1 MSSNRQRLKFGLGQS
16 CKSTNSNI
24 PFKVTFRNLTDR
36 EVLLYWI
43 DYQGKPKFYGLLR
56 KTKAIGEGLAI
67 DTFVTHPWIAIDKTK
82 LEVLSINFSHV
93 LRPITKRDF
102 VKEEQKIDRLRVLPK
117 HAGSLQEQEA
127 DQSQPEENLH
137 LDAFI
142 TDPVL
147 QLEVLCCLKICQK
160 AKTRDQLASLQLP
173 RHVVDQLL
181 YVYDTLM
188 ITD

>member
-1 MSSNRQRLKFGLGQS
+1 MADKCSTLPLARTAAAGTLFRTWGFESPFYFIGCYEVLENESSLVKGTFKTIPTSMNSNRQRLKFGLGQS

-93 LRPITKRDF
+93 LRPVTKRDF
-102 VKEEQKIDRLRVLPK
+102 VKEEQKIDRLRV
-117 HAGSLQEQEA
+117 
-127 DQSQPEENLH
+127 
-137 LDAFI
+137 
-142 TDPVL
+142 
-147 QLEVLCCLKICQK
+147 
-160 AKTRDQLASLQLP
+160 R
-173 RHVVDQLL
+173 LL
-181 YVYDTLM
+181 
-188 ITD
+188 